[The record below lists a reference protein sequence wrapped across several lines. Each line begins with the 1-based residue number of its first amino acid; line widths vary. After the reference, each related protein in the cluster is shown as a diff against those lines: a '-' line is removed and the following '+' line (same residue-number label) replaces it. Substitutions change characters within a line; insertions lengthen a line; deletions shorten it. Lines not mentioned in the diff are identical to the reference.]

1 MKVASAALL
10 ILLASSGWAQPGPAL
25 PRAPDGRPDLS
36 GVWQALTTANDDI
49 QDHSARLGVPAGQ
62 GIVEGNEVPYQPWAR
77 AKKDENFR
85 NRATLDHEAKCFLL
99 GVPRTMYAPFPFQIV
114 QSPAYIAVFSEYQHT
129 TRSIFMNS
137 EHPEGPIEWFMGDS
151 RGHWEGDTLV
161 VDVRHFTDQTWFDR
175 AGNFHGADLHVVERY
190 TLATPDHIQYEATIE
205 DPNVF
210 TRPWKVAFTLYR
222 RKEPN
227 VRLLEYEC
235 YAYAQ
240 EEQARRGEA
249 GPR

>member
-1 MKVASAALL
+1 
-10 ILLASSGWAQPGPAL
+10 
-25 PRAPDGRPDLS
+25 
-36 GVWQALTTANDDI
+36 
-49 QDHSARLGVPAGQ
+49 
-62 GIVEGNEVPYQPWAR
+62 
-77 AKKDENFR
+77 
-85 NRATLDHEAKCFLL
+85 
-99 GVPRTMYAPFPFQIV
+99 
-114 QSPAYIAVFSEYQHT
+114 
-129 TRSIFMNS
+129 MNS

-240 EEQARRGEA
+240 EEQARRGEP